1 VEVFELKVE
10 IWSDYQC
17 PFCYIGKRRFEK
29 ALNQF
34 ENKSEVEV
42 VFRSFELDPNAK
54 RDNKVNMYE
63 MLAGKYGMSM
73 EQAKAQTEGIQ
84 QQAQAEGLEYHF
96 DKMILTNSLDAHRLL
111 HFAAAK
117 GKEKE
122 MNELLFKAYFTNT
135 LHIGNQEVLT
145 ALAAEAGLDPI
156 EAKEML
162 ESDQYTSEVRAD
174 QQEGS
179 KLGITGVPFFVINR
193 KYGVSG
199 AQPTDL
205 FLNTLKKAWEEDDS
219 LLLSG
224 NASDGDS
231 CNDDS
236 CTRE

>member
-1 VEVFELKVE
+1 MKVE

-29 ALNQF
+29 ALHQF

-54 RDNKVNMYE
+54 RDNKINMYE
-63 MLAGKYGMSM
+63 MLAGKYGMSL
-73 EQAKAQTEGIQ
+73 EQAKAQTESIQ

-96 DKMILTNSLDAHRLL
+96 DKLILTNSLDAHRLL
-111 HFAAAK
+111 HFAAAN

-135 LHIGNQEVLT
+135 LHIGNQEVLI
-145 ALAAEAGLDPI
+145 ALAAEADLDPI
-156 EAKEML
+156 EAKKML
-162 ESDQYTSEVRAD
+162 ESDQYTSAVRAD
-174 QQEGS
+174 QEEGS

-193 KYGVSG
+193 KYGISG

-205 FLNTLKKAWEEDDS
+205 FLDTLKKAWEEDE
-219 LLLSG
+219 LQLISG
-224 NASDGDS
+224 NDSDGGS

-236 CTRE
+236 CTK